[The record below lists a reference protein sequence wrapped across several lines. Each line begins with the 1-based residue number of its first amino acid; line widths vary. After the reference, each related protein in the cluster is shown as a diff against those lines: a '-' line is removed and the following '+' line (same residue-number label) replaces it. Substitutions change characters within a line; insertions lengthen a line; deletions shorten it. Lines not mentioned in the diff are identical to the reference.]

1 MDMDIGWLLERKSV
15 YFLPCPVAERPL
27 PKFVSPFLLT
37 AFLLN
42 KKRVHLTLTLGV
54 DFSVVGF
61 GPGPTIHASP
71 GAWLAGSEPPR
82 RLQVKKM
89 PIFPPYEFF
98 SKI

>member
-1 MDMDIGWLLERKSV
+1 MDGGYGYGYRLAPREEECLLS
-15 YFLPCPVAERPL
+15 A
-27 PKFVSPFLLT
+27 VSSSGEAPSQICQPFLLT

-71 GAWLAGSEPPR
+71 GA
-82 RLQVKKM
+82 
-89 PIFPPYEFF
+89 
-98 SKI
+98 